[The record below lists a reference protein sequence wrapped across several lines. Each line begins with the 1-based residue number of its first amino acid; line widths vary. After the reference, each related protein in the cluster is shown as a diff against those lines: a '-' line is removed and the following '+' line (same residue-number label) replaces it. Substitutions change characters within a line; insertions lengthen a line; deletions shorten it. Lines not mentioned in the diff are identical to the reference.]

1 MIHHFNVNI
10 IIKGSYM
17 NTIKYMALAAITFA
31 GVTSCEKELEPYSN
45 TDCYLNFRFIDN
57 KGTDIVNENLEN
69 TLSVIETPL
78 LYNFKTHG
86 NVQSDTVWIQARTVG
101 FVMDYDREYA
111 LEQIEVKDAVNAVA
125 GVDYVAFDSQEAQR
139 IQVVKA
145 GESTFLVPV
154 VLLRSKNLQTKNVV
168 LKVRFKENKNFKNGF
183 TMMQTRV
190 ISFTDRLSKPSVWD
204 ACGLNTI
211 FGNYGNTKY
220 QLMIDWSGKSWSDE
234 FIQEKYN
241 QDKGYLSYMA
251 QVFAKRLAEE
261 NAARQAKG
269 EDVWREEDGTVVSF
283 TPSRPKL

>member
-1 MIHHFNVNI
+1 
-10 IIKGSYM
+10 M
-17 NTIKYMALAAITFA
+17 NTIKYLALAVITLA
-31 GVTSCEKELEPYSN
+31 GATSCEKELEPYSN
-45 TDCYLNFRFIDN
+45 ADCFLNFRFVDS
-57 KGTDIVNENLEN
+57 KGTDYQNESLEKTPTIV
-69 TLSVIETPL
+69 ETPL

-86 NVQSDTVWIQARTVG
+86 SIQSDTVWIQAKTVG

-111 LEQIEVKDAVNAVA
+111 LEQVEVKDAGNAVA

-154 VLLRSKNLQTKNVV
+154 VLLRSTNLQAKNVV
-168 LKVRFKENKNFKNGF
+168 LKIRFKENHNFKNGF
-183 TMMQTRV
+183 TMMQTRT

-220 QLMIDWSGKSWSDE
+220 QLMIDWSGKPWSDE
-234 FIQEKYN
+234 FIQEKYS
-241 QDKGYLSYMA
+241 QDKDYLSYMA
-251 QVFAKRLAEE
+251 QIFTKRLAEE

-283 TPSRPKL
+283 TPSRPEL